1 MRKASFSFV
10 GNVIVVFLL
19 SFLCSF
25 EVLSTTL
32 TNPTSDCTS
41 CTGEAVYTTE
51 LTGDVLYE
59 WYDYNGILL
68 FGETTNV
75 GASSLFNLCQGVY
88 QVQATNGQET
98 SFEWFVINTEGSALP
113 EVIQHNNC
121 NSGSP
126 INLSNLFQGNLPAG
140 GQWYNPNGTPNAT
153 GVIPTATAQSG
164 WYAYEILVDA
174 CVQTSGVQLNIVQ
187 NANPGLSETYL
198 ICETYEPFELDE
210 QLDGADL
217 GGVWFDPS
225 QNPFAGLYT
234 PTQDQPG
241 TYVYMIDTVEFCPA
255 VFSTLTIL
263 ENTLAD
269 VGEDN
274 NLFVCPGAV
283 EVSLFDYLG
292 GNPQAGGTWFNT
304 NNQSFDG
311 QFNPSV
317 MSAGEY
323 RYRILGA
330 VPCPNQESSVFVS
343 FTNEISAGV
352 GEDHLACLNE
362 SPDFNLNNSLDGSQT
377 LGGLWLDESGEQVD
391 AIIPAALSMNG
402 DYTYL
407 VSAVGCDDELTIVNV
422 FFEAPLSAGSDQD
435 LFFCSNQLTILASE
449 ITSPEMSP
457 GGIWMLNN
465 SPVVFPLD
473 INTISESASLSYE
486 VSPIICPA
494 DYSLTTVNVDSPLP
508 SFSDDVLTFCSSDDD
523 FALNTLVPSA
533 FPDVAFLSNNP
544 VFDDGVFEPSSFQNS
559 TLQVQVNSNNTCPNQ
574 SFFVDFFV
582 DESLLESQTTS
593 SVNCENG
600 EIINLNDFFPSHT
613 DWTISNWEVNGQPS
627 SSEIAAESASS
638 GIYTYAFDHQ
648 NACGTSALSLDL
660 SIELSP
666 FAGPD
671 QSFTFCANESAL
683 AIEDFVA
690 FTGSPVIWNEEFTNQ
705 LKVFNPADG
714 SQNIALVVQ
723 EVGPCISD
731 TAWVDIVVDAG
742 VVLNAGDDQAI
753 CQGESVQLQASE
765 HPAYE
770 YLWTPSAGLSNANN
784 AQTTLTSSIGAE
796 NDEVLVIQLLIS
808 NGVCT
813 FEDELEVLVHPL
825 PELSLSGDLEVCFG
839 EIITLEA
846 SGANTIFWVADSGE
860 EGLGGELN
868 LEAQESGT
876 IFFEL
881 IDLEACES
889 SFEVPYLVHPIPDA
903 QFDASPLTGCVP
915 HEVLVQNLSENEGAV
930 NYLWQIGV
938 TTQNAVHPDPFVLFE
953 AGSFDVSLQ
962 ALNEWGCSSSQTIE
976 DYIQAYPL
984 PIADFELLSE
994 SISADYPF
1002 LDVENQSEGASS
1014 WMWDLNGNT
1023 SISSSWEP
1031 QVELQ
1036 YPEESQLL
1044 ELCLFLENDFGCT
1057 DSTCRDVLLFTTL
1070 NVFIPN
1076 AFTPDFDGVNDGF
1089 KPVIIGYAPD
1099 SYHLMIYNRWGELIF
1114 ESFDPNEYWFG
1125 SALQAGDY
1133 FAPDGVYEWF
1143 FEVADDFSGEIKQ
1156 FQGHVSLLR

>member
-1 MRKASFSFV
+1 MRKASLSFI
-10 GNVIVVFLL
+10 GNIMAVFTL
-19 SFLCSF
+19 SFLCSL

-32 TNPTSDCTS
+32 TNPTLDCFS

-51 LTGDVLYE
+51 LTGDVLFE
-59 WYDYNGILL
+59 WYDDNGSLL
-68 FGETTNV
+68 LGETTNV
-75 GASSLFNLCQGVY
+75 GTSSLFNLCQGVY

-98 SFEWFVINTEGSALP
+98 SFEWFVISTQGSNLP
-113 EVIQHNNC
+113 EALLHNNC
-121 NSGSP
+121 NSGPP
-126 INLSNLFQGNLPAG
+126 INLSNLFQGNLPTG

-153 GVIPTATAQSG
+153 GIIPPATAQSG

-217 GGVWFDPS
+217 GGVWFDPN
-225 QNPFAGLYT
+225 QNPFTGLYT

-274 NLFVCPGAV
+274 TLFVCPGAV
-283 EVSLFDYLG
+283 QVNLLDYLG
-292 GNPQAGGTWFNT
+292 GTPEAGGTWFNT
-304 NNQSFDG
+304 NNQTFNG
-311 QFNPSV
+311 QFDPSV
-317 MSAGEY
+317 MPAGEY

-343 FTNEISAGV
+343 FTNEISAGI

-362 SPDFNLNNSLDGSQT
+362 APNFNLNNSLDGSQT
-377 LGGLWLDESGEQVD
+377 LGGLWLNESGTQID
-391 AIIPAALSMNG
+391 AIIPADLSMNG

-407 VSAVGCDDELTIVNV
+407 VTAVGCDDESTLVNV
-422 FFEAPLSAGSDQD
+422 FFEAPLNAGNDQD
-435 LFFCSNQLTILASE
+435 LFFCSNQLNILASE
-449 ITSPEMSP
+449 ITSPEMSL
-457 GGIWMLNN
+457 GGIWMMDN

-473 INTISESASLSYE
+473 LTTISGSATLNYE
-486 VSPIICPA
+486 VSPLICPA
-494 DYSLTTVNVDSPLP
+494 DDSQTTINIDTALP
-508 SFSDDVLTFCSSDDD
+508 SFSDAVLTFCSSDANFVVNSLATPDY
-523 FALNTLVPSA
+523 
-533 FPDVAFLSNNP
+533 PDVSFLSSNP
-544 VFDDGVFEPSSFQNS
+544 VFDDGIFEPSSLQNA
-559 TLQVQVNSNNTCPNQ
+559 TLEIEVNSNNACPNE
-574 SFFVDFFV
+574 SFFVDFLV
-582 DESLLESQTTS
+582 DESLVESQTLS
-593 SVNCENG
+593 SLNCENG
-600 EIINLNDFFPSHT
+600 EIINLNDFFPTQT
-613 DWTISNWEVNGQPS
+613 DWTISTWEINGQPS
-627 SSEIAAESASS
+627 SNEVVAESASS

-648 NACGTSALSLDL
+648 NACGDAALTLDL

-671 QSFTFCANESAL
+671 QSFTFCANEAAL

-690 FTGSPVIWNEEFTNQ
+690 FTGNPVVWDEEFTNQ
-705 LKVFNPADG
+705 MEVFNPADG

-731 TAWVDIVVDAG
+731 TAWIDIVVDAG
-742 VVLNAGDDQAI
+742 VALNAGEDQAI
-753 CQGESVQLQASE
+753 CQGESVQIQSSE
-765 HPAYE
+765 HPTYE
-770 YLWTPSAGLSNANN
+770 YSWSPSAGLSNSTN
-784 AQTTLTSSIGAE
+784 AQTSFTSSLGAE
-796 NDEVLVIQLLIS
+796 NDEVFVFQLLIS

-825 PELSLSGDLEVCFG
+825 PELSLSGDLEVCLG
-839 EIITLEA
+839 ELISAQA
-846 SGANTIFWVADSGE
+846 SGAQSIFWVADAGEDGQTGAIVIDTEQSGNVE
-860 EGLGGELN
+860 
-868 LEAQESGT
+868 
-876 IFFEL
+876 
-881 IDLEACES
+881 IDLVSLDGCS
-889 SFEVPYLVHPIPDA
+889 NNFEVPYVVHPIPDA

-930 NYLWQIGV
+930 NYLWQIGA
-938 TTQNAVHPDPFVLFE
+938 TTQNAVSPDPFVLFE
-953 AGSFDVSLQ
+953 AGSFDVTLQ
-962 ALNEWGCSSSQTIE
+962 AINEWGCTASQTIE

-1002 LDVENQSEGASS
+1002 LEVDNQSEGASS
-1014 WMWDLNGNT
+1014 WVWNLNGNT

-1031 QVELQ
+1031 QVELA

-1089 KPVIIGYAPD
+1089 KPVINGYAPD
-1099 SYHLMIYNRWGELIF
+1099 SYHLMIFNRWGELIF

-1125 SALQAGDY
+1125 SALQAGEY
-1133 FAPDGVYEWF
+1133 FAPDGIYEWF